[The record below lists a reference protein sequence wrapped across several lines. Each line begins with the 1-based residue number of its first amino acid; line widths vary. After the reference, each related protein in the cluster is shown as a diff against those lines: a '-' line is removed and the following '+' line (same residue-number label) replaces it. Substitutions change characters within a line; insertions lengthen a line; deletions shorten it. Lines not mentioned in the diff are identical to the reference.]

1 MSRQD
6 EILKILDLARW
17 APSGDNTQPW
27 RFKIEGDEHIVVHG
41 FDTRDHVIYDFE
53 GHASHIAH
61 GALLETIRIA
71 ASGFGLD
78 ASWSLRPG
86 STSTAPVY
94 DVKLGAASHPDPL
107 FPFIQQRVVQ
117 RRPMATTPLTPAQK
131 AALTAAVGPDYEL
144 AFFESSAQRRKI
156 AGLLWRNAHI
166 RLTCP
171 EAYEVHKSVIE
182 WGARYSKDRIPE
194 QAVGVDPLTGKLM
207 RWVMSSWQRVEFF
220 NRYLFGTVAPRVQ
233 LDVLPALGCAA
244 HLLVRA
250 VTPPEGVEGFV
261 RAGVAMQ
268 RLWLTVTALGLHLQP
283 EMTPLIFR
291 WYARAGKT
299 VSVVPEI
306 NERVLSLARQFDETM
321 CVKASDAFVFLCRV
335 GTSSAPVSR
344 SLRHEV
350 GQLMIRGEE

>member
-1 MSRQD
+1 MNRQD
-6 EILKILDLARW
+6 VISKILDLARW

-27 RFKIEGDEHIVVHG
+27 RFEIASDEHIVVHG

-71 ASGFGLD
+71 ASGFGLE
-78 ASWSLRPG
+78 ASWTLRAG
-86 STSTAPVY
+86 STSTAPIY
-94 DVKLGAASHPDPL
+94 DVRLGRASDADPL

-117 RRPMATTPLTPAQK
+117 RRRMSTTPLTQGQK
-131 AALTAAVGPDYEL
+131 EALIAAVGADYEVV
-144 AFFESSAQRRKI
+144 FFETPAQRLKVAR
-156 AGLLWRNAHI
+156 LLWRSAHI
-166 RLTCP
+166 RLTSP

-207 RWVMSSWQRVEFF
+207 RWVMSSWERVDFF
-220 NRYLFGTVAPRVQ
+220 NRYLLGTVAPRVQ
-233 LDVLPALGCAA
+233 LDVLPAMGCAA

-250 VTPPEGVEGFV
+250 LRPPEGVEGFV
-261 RAGVAMQ
+261 RAGVAVQ

-291 WYARAGKT
+291 WYAHAGKS

-306 NERVLSLARQFDETM
+306 NERVAALGKEFDETIG
-321 CVKASDAFVFLCRV
+321 VQGADALVFFCRI
-335 GTSSAPVSR
+335 GASSAPVSR
-344 SLRHEV
+344 SLRQDV
-350 GQLMIRGEE
+350 DQLMVKGQD